1 MLLDLNDPE
10 SIFAWWQ
17 VWPERHDSY
26 LDYKMKASPEFAS
39 SIRQAQRL
47 IAARPELRA
56 LRARIV
62 PLRRELPERV
72 ADDDSDFDP
81 PRPSYKELLAA

>member
-26 LDYKMKASPEFAS
+26 LDYKMKVSPEFAA
-39 SIRQAQRL
+39 SIRQAQRM

-56 LRARIV
+56 LRARLV
-62 PLRRELPERV
+62 PVRWERPEAES
-72 ADDDSDFDP
+72 ADAEAS
-81 PRPSYKELLAA
+81 RPSYKELLAA

>member
-26 LDYKMKASPEFAS
+26 LDYKMKVSPEFAA
-39 SIRQAQRL
+39 SIRQAQRM

-56 LRARIV
+56 LRARLV
-62 PLRRELPERV
+62 PMQWERPQ
-72 ADDDSDFDP
+72 ADAEES
-81 PRPSYKELLAA
+81 RPSYKELLAA